1 MLMIL
6 RNPQFLALL
15 MLVPLIIGGWLWR
28 RGRLPAMAL
37 MLRVAIVTLIIVA
50 LANPVMLHGRIET
63 AAAPLI
69 VVLVDQSDSLT
80 DQGKAT
86 LRARAATLA
95 ANSSTPVQ
103 IITFGATVAA
113 EGGTLRSDQTDIA
126 AALRAARGLIGASGG
141 RVVLL
146 SDGLQTRGDALA
158 EARALA
164 LAGIPVDTEQYQAP
178 ALSEFWIAAV
188 ETPAT
193 LREGEEFTARIVMVS
208 TVATGVQLEITA
220 GNERML
226 TQQVRLSPGENTYLY
241 TGRAGEP
248 GILRLQATISGQPDT
263 LVRNNGAGA
272 AILVAPMPRILLVE
286 GSDGAVSA
294 PLRGALREA
303 GVIADVADPTALPA
317 QISALGLYEGI
328 VLIDVPASALTFD
341 QMATLREFVRSEGR
355 GLLAIGGQSSFTLGA
370 YKNTPLEETL
380 PVEMTPPPRPE
391 RSDTTLL
398 LIIDQSA
405 SMGPE
410 TGISKFTM
418 AKEAAIMATESL
430 RQEDR
435 IGVLA
440 FDVST
445 RWVVDFQPVGVG
457 LSLAD
462 VQRRISTLPLG
473 GGTDIYNALQE
484 GLPALAQQPGRVR
497 HAVLL
502 TDGRSFTD
510 DRQAYRMLLE
520 EARSQNITLSTIAI
534 GTDADIN
541 LLQELARWGAGRY
554 HYAAE
559 PNDIPRLTLLE
570 SEIVRTEPQVE
581 GDFRA
586 EQTAP
591 HPMLRDFAPEQIPGL
606 KGYVATLLKPGA
618 DLVLRS
624 PDGDPVLAVWQYG
637 LGRAAA
643 WTPGAEAPWAAD
655 WSNWP
660 DYGRFWAQLIRYTLP
675 EPDSGP
681 LQVRAIRDGDS
692 VRIVADSVAPGGRP
706 LDLADTQA
714 TIVLPDGSSR
724 LITLRQT
731 APGRYEQALTL
742 TTDGSYAIE
751 VRQQKGNEVRSAQIG
766 YVQRYPDEYLP
777 PADPQAG
784 ARLLN
789 DISAITGGTAL
800 RGGPLVTPGVVP
812 LSAERAPDTGLW
824 PWLIGLAAF
833 LWIIEIALRRGWLRL
848 PQRFTR

>member
-1 MLMIL
+1 MIL
-6 RNPQFLALL
+6 RNPQFLLL
-15 MLVPLIIGGWLWR
+15 LTLIPLIIGGWLWR
-28 RGRLPAMAL
+28 RGRLPAAAL
-37 MLRVAIVTLIIVA
+37 ALRVIIVTLIIGA
-50 LANPVMLHGRIET
+50 LANPIVLQGRIES
-63 AAAPLI
+63 ASAPLM

-80 DQGKAT
+80 DEGKAA
-86 LRARAATLA
+86 LRARAAALA
-95 ANSSTPVQ
+95 ASSGSPTQ
-103 IITFGATVAA
+103 IITFGTTAAA
-113 EGGTLRSDQTDIA
+113 EQSAPPGDQTDIA
-126 AALRAARGLIGASGG
+126 AALRAARGLIGAGGG
-141 RVVLL
+141 RVALL

-164 LAGIPVDTEQYQAP
+164 LAGIPVDTEYYQAP
-178 ALSEFWIAAV
+178 ARPEFWIAAI

-193 LREGEEFTARIVMVS
+193 LREGEEFTAQIVMFS
-208 TVATGVQLEITA
+208 TVAADAQLELTV
-220 GNERML
+220 GNERVL
-226 TQQVRLSPGENTYLY
+226 ARQIRLAPGANTFPY
-241 TGRAGEP
+241 TGRAGRP
-248 GILRLQATISGQPDT
+248 GILRMQATLTGQPDT
-263 LVRNNGAGA
+263 LERNNVAGA
-272 AILVAPMPRILLVE
+272 TVLVAPMPRILLVE
-286 GSDGAVSA
+286 GADNAGSA
-294 PLRGALREA
+294 PLRSTLREA
-303 GVIADVADPTALPA
+303 GIMVDVADAASLPA
-317 QISALGLYEGI
+317 QISALGLYDGI
-328 VLIDVPASALTFD
+328 VLIDVPASALTLD

-355 GLLAIGGQSSFTLGA
+355 GLLAIGGRSSFTLGA
-370 YKNTPLEETL
+370 YKDTPLEEAL
-380 PVEMTPPPRPE
+380 PVTMIPPPRPE

-410 TGISKFTM
+410 TGLSKFTM
-418 AKEAAIMATESL
+418 AKEAAILATESL
-430 RQEDR
+430 RPEDR

-445 RWVVDFQPVGVG
+445 RWVVDFQPIGVG
-457 LSLAD
+457 LSLAN

-473 GGTDIYNALQE
+473 GGTDIYNALQT
-484 GLPALAQQPGRVR
+484 GLPELARQPGRVR

-510 DRQAYRMLLE
+510 DRQAYQALIT

-534 GTDADIN
+534 GTDADID
-541 LLQELARWGAGRY
+541 LLQVLARWGAGRY
-554 HYAAE
+554 YFAAE

-591 HPMLRDFAPEQIPGL
+591 HPMLRDFAPAQIPGL
-606 KGYVATLLKPGA
+606 KGYVATTLKPGA

-660 DYGRFWAQLIRYTLP
+660 EYGRFWAQLIRYTLP

-681 LQVRAIRDGDS
+681 LQVRVVRDGDG
-692 VRIVADSVAPGGRP
+692 VRIVADSIAPGGRP

-731 APGRYEQALTL
+731 APGRYEQALILPTN
-742 TTDGSYAIE
+742 GPYAIE
-751 VRQQKGNEVRSAQIG
+751 VRQQKGSEVRAAQAG
-766 YVQRYPDEYLP
+766 YVQRYSDEYLP
-777 PADPQAG
+777 PADPQTG
-784 ARLLN
+784 ARLMN
-789 DISAITGGTAL
+789 DISAITGGSAL
-800 RGGPLVTPGVVP
+800 RGGPITAPG
-812 LSAERAPDTGLW
+812 SAVRSPERLPDTELW
-824 PWLIGLAAF
+824 PWLIGLAAL
-833 LWIIEIALRRGWLRL
+833 LWPLEIAIRRGWVRL
-848 PQRFTR
+848 SAR

>member
-1 MLMIL
+1 MIL

-15 MLVPLIIGGWLWR
+15 VIVPLIIGGWLRR

-37 MLRVAIVTLIIVA
+37 VLRIVIVTLIIVA
-50 LANPVMLHGRIET
+50 LANPVILHRRIET
-63 AAAPLI
+63 TNAPLI

-80 DQGKAT
+80 DQGKAA
-86 LRARAATLA
+86 LRARAAELA
-95 ANSSTPVQ
+95 ASSSAPVQ

-164 LAGIPVDTEQYQAP
+164 LAGVPVDTEQYQAP

-208 TVATGVQLEITA
+208 TVATDVQLEITA

-226 TQQVRLSPGENTYLY
+226 TQQVRLSPGENIYPY

-263 LVRNNGAGA
+263 LARNNRAGA
-272 AILVAPMPRILLVE
+272 ALLVAPMPRILMVE
-286 GSDGAVSA
+286 EPGGTAGE
-294 PLRGALREA
+294 PLRSALRDA

-328 VLIDVPASALTFD
+328 VLLNVPASALTFD
-341 QMATLREFVRSEGR
+341 QMAALREFVRSEGR

-370 YKNTPLEETL
+370 YKNTPLEEAL

-430 RQEDR
+430 REHDR

-440 FDVST
+440 FDAST

-457 LSLAD
+457 LSLAG
-462 VQRRISTLPLG
+462 VQRRISTLSLG
-473 GGTDIYNALQE
+473 GGTKIYNALRE
-484 GLPALAQQPGRVR
+484 GLPALAQQPGRIR

-502 TDGRSFTD
+502 TDGISMD
-510 DRQAYRMLLE
+510 GDRQAYRMLLE

-559 PNDIPRLTLLE
+559 PNDIPRLTLIE

-586 EQTAP
+586 EQPAL
-591 HPMLRDFAPEQIPGL
+591 HPMVRDFAPEQIPGL

-624 PDGDPVLAVWQYG
+624 PNGDPVLAVWQYG

-643 WTPGAEAPWAAD
+643 WTPSAEAPWAAN

-800 RGGPLVTPGVVP
+800 RGGPLATPGVAP

-833 LWIIEIALRRGWLRL
+833 LWILEIALRRGWLRL
-848 PQRFTR
+848 PHRA

>member
-1 MLMIL
+1 
-6 RNPQFLALL
+6 
-15 MLVPLIIGGWLWR
+15 
-28 RGRLPAMAL
+28 
-37 MLRVAIVTLIIVA
+37 
-50 LANPVMLHGRIET
+50 
-63 AAAPLI
+63 
-69 VVLVDQSDSLT
+69 
-80 DQGKAT
+80 
-86 LRARAATLA
+86 
-95 ANSSTPVQ
+95 
-103 IITFGATVAA
+103 
-113 EGGTLRSDQTDIA
+113 
-126 AALRAARGLIGASGG
+126 
-141 RVVLL
+141 
-146 SDGLQTRGDALA
+146 
-158 EARALA
+158 
-164 LAGIPVDTEQYQAP
+164 
-178 ALSEFWIAAV
+178 
-188 ETPAT
+188 
-193 LREGEEFTARIVMVS
+193 MVS

-220 GNERML
+220 GNERMV

-263 LVRNNGAGA
+263 LARNNRAGA

-328 VLIDVPASALTFD
+328 VLLNVPASSLTFD

-355 GLLAIGGQSSFTLGA
+355 GLLAIGGRSSFTLGA

-473 GGTDIYNALQE
+473 GGTKIYNALRE
-484 GLPALAQQPGRVR
+484 GLPALAQQPGRIR

-502 TDGRSFTD
+502 TDGISMD
-510 DRQAYRMLLE
+510 GDRQAYRMLLE

-559 PNDIPRLTLLE
+559 PNDIPRLTLIE

-581 GDFRA
+581 G
-586 EQTAP
+586 E
-591 HPMLRDFAPEQIPGL
+591 
-606 KGYVATLLKPGA
+606 
-618 DLVLRS
+618 
-624 PDGDPVLAVWQYG
+624 
-637 LGRAAA
+637 
-643 WTPGAEAPWAAD
+643 
-655 WSNWP
+655 
-660 DYGRFWAQLIRYTLP
+660 
-675 EPDSGP
+675 
-681 LQVRAIRDGDS
+681 S
-692 VRIVADSVAPGGRP
+692 V
-706 LDLADTQA
+706 
-714 TIVLPDGSSR
+714 
-724 LITLRQT
+724 
-731 APGRYEQALTL
+731 
-742 TTDGSYAIE
+742 
-751 VRQQKGNEVRSAQIG
+751 
-766 YVQRYPDEYLP
+766 
-777 PADPQAG
+777 
-784 ARLLN
+784 
-789 DISAITGGTAL
+789 
-800 RGGPLVTPGVVP
+800 
-812 LSAERAPDTGLW
+812 
-824 PWLIGLAAF
+824 
-833 LWIIEIALRRGWLRL
+833 
-848 PQRFTR
+848 

>member
-1 MLMIL
+1 MIL
-6 RNPQFLALL
+6 RNPQFLTLL
-15 MLVPLIIGGWLWR
+15 MIVPLIIGGWLWR

-37 MLRVAIVTLIIVA
+37 VLRVAIVTLIIVA
-50 LANPVMLHGRIET
+50 LANPVVMHGRSEI
-63 AAAPLI
+63 AAAPLT

-80 DQGKAT
+80 EQGKAA
-86 LRARAATLA
+86 LRARAAALA
-95 ANSSTPVQ
+95 ASSSTPVQ

-113 EGGTLRSDQTDIA
+113 EGGTLHGDQTDIA
-126 AALRAARGLIGASGG
+126 AALRAARGLIGAGGG

-178 ALSEFWIAAV
+178 ALSEFWIATV
-188 ETPAT
+188 EAPVT
-193 LREGEEFTARIVMVS
+193 LREGEEFTARIMMVS

-220 GNERML
+220 GTERVL
-226 TQQVRLSPGENTYLY
+226 TQQVRLSPGENTFLY

-248 GILRLQATISGQPDT
+248 GVLRIQATISGQPDT
-263 LVRNNGAGA
+263 LARNNGAGA

-286 GSDGAVSA
+286 EPGGAVST

-303 GVIADVADPTALPA
+303 GVIADLADPTALPS

-328 VLIDVPASALTFD
+328 VLLDVPASALTFD

-355 GLLAIGGQSSFTLGA
+355 GLLAIGGRSSFTLGA

-398 LIIDQSA
+398 LIVDQSA

-430 RQEDR
+430 REEDR

-510 DRQAYRMLLE
+510 DRQAYQALLE

-554 HYAAE
+554 YYAAE

-586 EQTAP
+586 EQIAP
-591 HPMLRDFAPEQIPGL
+591 HPMLRDFAPDQIPGL

-660 DYGRFWAQLIRYTLP
+660 DYGRFWAQLIGYTLP

-714 TIVLPDGSSR
+714 TIVLPDGSSQ

-766 YVQRYPDEYLP
+766 YVQRYSDEYLP
-777 PADPQAG
+777 PIDPQAG

-789 DISAITGGTAL
+789 DISAITGGTVL
-800 RGGPLVTPGVVP
+800 RGGSIATPGVVP
-812 LSAERAPDTGLW
+812 VSAERLPDTGLW

-833 LWIIEIALRRGWLRL
+833 LWILEIALRRGWLRL
-848 PQRFTR
+848 PLRFIR

>member
-1 MLMIL
+1 
-6 RNPQFLALL
+6 
-15 MLVPLIIGGWLWR
+15 
-28 RGRLPAMAL
+28 
-37 MLRVAIVTLIIVA
+37 
-50 LANPVMLHGRIET
+50 
-63 AAAPLI
+63 
-69 VVLVDQSDSLT
+69 
-80 DQGKAT
+80 
-86 LRARAATLA
+86 
-95 ANSSTPVQ
+95 
-103 IITFGATVAA
+103 
-113 EGGTLRSDQTDIA
+113 
-126 AALRAARGLIGASGG
+126 
-141 RVVLL
+141 
-146 SDGLQTRGDALA
+146 
-158 EARALA
+158 
-164 LAGIPVDTEQYQAP
+164 
-178 ALSEFWIAAV
+178 
-188 ETPAT
+188 
-193 LREGEEFTARIVMVS
+193 
-208 TVATGVQLEITA
+208 
-220 GNERML
+220 
-226 TQQVRLSPGENTYLY
+226 
-241 TGRAGEP
+241 
-248 GILRLQATISGQPDT
+248 
-263 LVRNNGAGA
+263 
-272 AILVAPMPRILLVE
+272 
-286 GSDGAVSA
+286 
-294 PLRGALREA
+294 
-303 GVIADVADPTALPA
+303 
-317 QISALGLYEGI
+317 
-328 VLIDVPASALTFD
+328 
-341 QMATLREFVRSEGR
+341 
-355 GLLAIGGQSSFTLGA
+355 
-370 YKNTPLEETL
+370 
-380 PVEMTPPPRPE
+380 
-391 RSDTTLL
+391 
-398 LIIDQSA
+398 
-405 SMGPE
+405 
-410 TGISKFTM
+410 
-418 AKEAAIMATESL
+418 MATESL

>member
-1 MLMIL
+1 MIL

-15 MLVPLIIGGWLWR
+15 MIVPLIIGGWLWQ

-37 MLRVAIVTLIIVA
+37 VLRVAIVTLIIIA
-50 LANPVMLHGRIET
+50 LANPVILHRRIET

-80 DQGKAT
+80 DQGKSA
-86 LRARAATLA
+86 LRARAAALA
-95 ANSSTPVQ
+95 ASSNAPVQ

-126 AALRAARGLIGASGG
+126 AALRAARGLIGTSGG

-146 SDGLQTRGDALA
+146 SDGLQTRGDAIA

-178 ALSEFWIAAV
+178 ALSEFWIATV

-208 TVATGVQLEITA
+208 TVATSVQLEMTA
-220 GNERML
+220 GNERVL

-263 LVRNNGAGA
+263 LARNNRAGA
-272 AILVAPMPRILLVE
+272 AILVAPMPRILMVE
-286 GSDGAVSA
+286 EPGGAVSA
-294 PLRGALREA
+294 PLRSALRKA
-303 GVIADVADPTALPA
+303 GVIADVTDPTALPA

-328 VLIDVPASALTFD
+328 VLLNVPASALTFD

-430 RQEDR
+430 REQDR

-473 GGTDIYNALQE
+473 GGTDIYNALRE

-624 PDGDPVLAVWQYG
+624 PNGDPVLAVWQYG

-643 WTPGAEAPWAAD
+643 WTPGAEAPWAAN

-714 TIVLPDGSSR
+714 TVVLPDGSSR

-742 TTDGSYAIE
+742 TADGSYAIE
-751 VRQQKGNEVRSAQIG
+751 VRQQKGNEVRLAQIG

-777 PADPQAG
+777 PTDPQAG

-812 LSAERAPDTGLW
+812 LSTERLLDTGLW
-824 PWLIGLAAF
+824 PWLIGLAAL

-848 PQRFTR
+848 PRRFTR

>member
-1 MLMIL
+1 MIL

-37 MLRVAIVTLIIVA
+37 VLRVVIVTLIIVA
-50 LANPVMLHGRIET
+50 LANPVILHGRIET
-63 AAAPLI
+63 ATAPLI

-80 DQGKAT
+80 DQGKAA
-86 LRARAATLA
+86 LRARAAALA
-95 ANSSTPVQ
+95 ASSSAPVQ

-126 AALRAARGLIGASGG
+126 AALRAARGLIGTGGG

-164 LAGIPVDTEQYQAP
+164 LAGVPVDTEQYQAP

-208 TVATGVQLEITA
+208 TVATDVQLEITA

-226 TQQVRLSPGENTYLY
+226 TQQVRLSPGENIYPY

-263 LVRNNGAGA
+263 LARNNRAGA
-272 AILVAPMPRILLVE
+272 ALLVAPMPRILMVE
-286 GSDGAVSA
+286 EPGGTAGE
-294 PLRGALREA
+294 PLRSALRDA

-328 VLIDVPASALTFD
+328 VLLNVPASALTFD
-341 QMATLREFVRSEGR
+341 QMAALREFVRSEGR

-370 YKNTPLEETL
+370 YKNTPLEEAL

-430 RQEDR
+430 REHDR

-440 FDVST
+440 FDAST

-457 LSLAD
+457 LSLAG
-462 VQRRISTLPLG
+462 VQRRISTLSLG
-473 GGTDIYNALQE
+473 GGTKIYNALRE
-484 GLPALAQQPGRVR
+484 GLPALAQQPGRIR

-502 TDGRSFTD
+502 TDGISMD
-510 DRQAYRMLLE
+510 GDRQAYRMLLE

-559 PNDIPRLTLLE
+559 PNDIPRLTLIE

-586 EQTAP
+586 EQPAL
-591 HPMLRDFAPEQIPGL
+591 HPMVRDFAPEQIPGL

-624 PDGDPVLAVWQYG
+624 PNGDPVLAVWQYG

-643 WTPGAEAPWAAD
+643 WTPSAEAPWAAN

-692 VRIVADSVAPGGRP
+692 VRIIADSIAPGGRP

-724 LITLRQT
+724 LMTLRQT

-751 VRQQKGNEVRSAQIG
+751 VRQQKGNEVRLARIG

-800 RGGPLVTPGVVP
+800 RGGPLATPGVAP

-833 LWIIEIALRRGWLRL
+833 LWILEIALRRGWLRL
-848 PQRFTR
+848 PHRA

>member
-1 MLMIL
+1 MIL
-6 RNPQFLALL
+6 RNPQFLLL
-15 MLVPLIIGGWLWR
+15 LTLVPLIVGGWLWR
-28 RGRLPAMAL
+28 RGRLPAAAL
-37 MLRVAIVTLIIVA
+37 VLRVIIVTLIIGA
-50 LANPVMLHGRIET
+50 LTNPVVLQGRIES
-63 AAAPLI
+63 AGAPLT

-80 DQGKAT
+80 DEGKAV
-86 LRARAATLA
+86 LRARAAAIA
-95 ANSSTPVQ
+95 AGGGPVQ
-103 IITFGATVAA
+103 VITFGATAAA
-113 EGGTLRSDQTDIA
+113 EQSIPRGDQTDIA
-126 AALRAARGLIGASGG
+126 AALRAARGLIGAGGG

-146 SDGLQTRGDALA
+146 SDGIQTRGDALA

-164 LAGIPVDTEQYQAP
+164 LAGIPVDTEHYQTP
-178 ALSEFWIAAV
+178 ARPEFWVATID
-188 ETPAT
+188 TPTT
-193 LREGEEFTARIVMVS
+193 LREGEAFTVRIVMLS
-208 TVATGVQLEITA
+208 TVAADAQLELTV
-220 GNERML
+220 GDERVL
-226 TQQVRLSPGENTYLY
+226 AQQVRLTPGENTYPY
-241 TGRAGEP
+241 TARAGRP
-248 GILRLQATISGQPDT
+248 GILRMQATLTGQPDT
-263 LVRNNGAGA
+263 LARNNAAGA
-272 AILVAPMPRILLVE
+272 TVLVAPMPRVLLVE
-286 GSDGAVSA
+286 GPDSA
-294 PLRGALREA
+294 GSTPLRSALREA
-303 GVIADVADPTALPA
+303 GVIADVSDAASLPA

-328 VLIDVPASALTFD
+328 ILIDVPASALTLD

-355 GLLAIGGQSSFTLGA
+355 GLLAIGGRSSFTLGS
-370 YKNTPLEETL
+370 YKDTPLEETL
-380 PVEMTPPPRPE
+380 PVTMTPPPRPE

-430 RQEDR
+430 RSEDR

-473 GGTDIYNALQE
+473 GGTDIYNALQT
-484 GLPALAQQPGRVR
+484 GLPELARQPGRVR

-510 DRQAYRMLLE
+510 DRQAYQALIE

-534 GTDADIN
+534 GTDADTE
-541 LLQELARWGAGRY
+541 LLQVLARWGAGRY
-554 HYAAE
+554 YFAAE
-559 PNDIPRLTLLE
+559 PDDIPRLTLLE

-606 KGYVATLLKPGA
+606 KGYVATTLKPDA

-660 DYGRFWAQLIRYTLP
+660 EYGRFWAQLIRYTLP

-681 LQVRAIRDGDS
+681 LQARVIRDGDS
-692 VRIVADSVAPGGRP
+692 VRIVADSIAPGGRP

-714 TIVLPDGSSR
+714 TIVLPDGSSQ

-731 APGRYEQALTL
+731 APGRYEQALIL
-742 TTDGSYAIE
+742 PSDGPYAIE
-751 VRQQKGNEVRSAQIG
+751 VRQRKGDEVRAVQAG
-766 YVQRYPDEYLP
+766 YVQRYSDEYLP

-784 ARLLN
+784 ARLMN
-789 DISAITGGTAL
+789 DISAITGGNVL
-800 RGGPLVTPGVVP
+800 RGGAIPTPGSVIV
-812 LSAERAPDTGLW
+812 SAERLPDAGLW
-824 PWLIGLAAF
+824 PWLIGLAVL
-833 LWIIEIALRRGWLRL
+833 LWPLEIAIRRGWVRLRL
-848 PQRFTR
+848 RGAQS

>member
-1 MLMIL
+1 MIL

-15 MLVPLIIGGWLWR
+15 VLVPLLIGSWFRR

-37 MLRVAIVTLIIVA
+37 ALRIAIVTLIIVA
-50 LANPVMLHGRIET
+50 LANPIILHGQIET
-63 AAAPLI
+63 TATPLT

-80 DQGKAT
+80 EQGKAA
-86 LRARAATLA
+86 LRARAAA
-95 ANSSTPVQ
+95 IVAGRSSLVQ
-103 IITFGATVAA
+103 VITFGATVAA
-113 EGGTLRSDQTDIA
+113 EGGTLHGDQTDIA
-126 AALRAARGLIGASGG
+126 AALRAARGLIGAGGG

-178 ALSEFWIAAV
+178 ALSEFWIATV
-188 ETPAT
+188 EAPVT
-193 LREGEEFTARIVMVS
+193 LREGEEFTARIMMVS
-208 TVATGVQLEITA
+208 TVVTDVQLEITA
-220 GNERML
+220 GNERVL
-226 TQQVRLSPGENTYLY
+226 AQQVRLATGENTYLY

-248 GILRLQATISGQPDT
+248 GVLRIQATISGQPDT
-263 LVRNNGAGA
+263 FARNNSAGA
-272 AILVAPMPRILLVE
+272 AILVAPMPRILLIE
-286 GSDGAVSA
+286 GPGSAVGSS
-294 PLRGALREA
+294 LRGALREA
-303 GVIADVADPTALPA
+303 GVIADIADPTALPT

-328 VLIDVPASALTFD
+328 VLLDVPASALTFD

-355 GLLAIGGQSSFTLGA
+355 GLLAIGGRSSFTLGA

-418 AKEAAIMATESL
+418 AKEAAILATESL
-430 RQEDR
+430 REEDR

-473 GGTDIYNALQE
+473 GGTDIYNALRE

-510 DRQAYRMLLE
+510 DRQAYRMLIE

-534 GTDADIN
+534 GTDADID
-541 LLQELARWGAGRY
+541 LLQELARLGAGRY

-591 HPMLRDFAPEQIPGL
+591 HPILRDFAPERIPHL
-606 KGYVATLLKPGA
+606 KGYVATSLKPGA

-624 PDGDPVLAVWQYG
+624 PDDDPVLAVWQYG

-675 EPDSGP
+675 EPDSGS
-681 LQVRAIRDGDS
+681 LQVRAVRDGDS
-692 VRIVADSVAPGGRP
+692 VRIIADSLAPGGRP
-706 LDLADTQA
+706 VDLADTQA
-714 TIVLPDGSSR
+714 TIVLPDGSSQ

-742 TTDGSYAIE
+742 ATDGSYAIE
-751 VRQQKGNEVRSAQIG
+751 VRQQKGNEVRAAQIG

-777 PADPQAG
+777 PLDPQTG

-789 DISAITGGTAL
+789 DISAITGGVAL
-800 RGGPLVTPGVVP
+800 HGGTIAPPGIAPV
-812 LSAERAPDTGLW
+812 SAERLPDTGLW
-824 PWLIGLAAF
+824 PWLIGLAVLF
-833 LWIIEIALRRGWLRL
+833 WIFEIALRRGWLQLRL
-848 PQRFTR
+848 RLNR